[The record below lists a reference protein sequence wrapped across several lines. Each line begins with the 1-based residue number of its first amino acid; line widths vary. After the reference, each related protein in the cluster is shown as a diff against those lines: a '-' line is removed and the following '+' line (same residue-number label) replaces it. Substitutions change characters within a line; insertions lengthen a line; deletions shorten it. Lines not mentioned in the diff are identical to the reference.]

1 MQKKMTMCKKDDM
14 KMSRFFIA
22 SKGVGL
28 SSDVWP
34 SRKALKGSLQNI
46 YMMLD
51 LLYHKGNPLITAIV
65 DDGIFKKILKT
76 ILERKMLEED
86 ITFNR
91 LLEWWNYS

>member
-1 MQKKMTMCKKDDM
+1 
-14 KMSRFFIA
+14 
-22 SKGVGL
+22 
-28 SSDVWP
+28 
-34 SRKALKGSLQNI
+34 
-46 YMMLD
+46 MLD

-91 LLEWWNYS
+91 LLE